1 MLGKKERLKIFY
13 KQLNLA
19 PPVSN
24 DSDAFTL
31 LSDILNAVE
40 DEHTSIPYT
49 PRSWASDG
57 RMYPPQ
63 GDSKRTETE
72 DITRY
77 RNRNH
82 NTYVGSNGSIK
93 IVSIRKG
100 EVVLDKAGSDGRKVD
115 EL

>member
-1 MLGKKERLKIFY
+1 MLTKKERLDIFY
-13 KQLNLA
+13 KQLSSA
-19 PPVSN
+19 RPASN
-24 DSDAFTL
+24 RSDAFSL
-31 LSDILNAVE
+31 LSVTLNAVE
-40 DEHTSIPYT
+40 DEYTSIPYT
-49 PRSWASDG
+49 PESWSSDG

-63 GDSKRTETE
+63 NDSKRIETK

-93 IVSIRKG
+93 IVSIREG

>member
-1 MLGKKERLKIFY
+1 MLSKKERLDIFY
-13 KQLNLA
+13 KRLNSA
-19 PPVSN
+19 PPTSN
-24 DSDAFTL
+24 DSDAFSL
-31 LSDILNAVE
+31 LSDTLNAVE
-40 DEHTSIPYT
+40 DEYTSISYT
-49 PRSWASDG
+49 PESWASDG
-57 RMYPPQ
+57 RMYPHHN
-63 GDSKRTETE
+63 DNKITETK

-93 IVSIRKG
+93 IVSIREG